1 MEENNRPEYTLPEVR
16 EQLDRIDGEMKRLFL
31 ERMAMIEQVTRI
43 KAGTGASVRQP
54 EREAAM
60 IARLTEGVEPEF
72 LAEYRTF
79 LERIL
84 EISRDYQQ
92 KRLDEMRRSDQHQ
105 DEAE

>member
-1 MEENNRPEYTLPEVR
+1 MDDHTKSEYTLSEVR

-72 LAEYRTF
+72 LTEYRTF
-79 LERIL
+79 LERML

-92 KRLDEMRRSDQHQ
+92 RRLKEM
-105 DEAE
+105 